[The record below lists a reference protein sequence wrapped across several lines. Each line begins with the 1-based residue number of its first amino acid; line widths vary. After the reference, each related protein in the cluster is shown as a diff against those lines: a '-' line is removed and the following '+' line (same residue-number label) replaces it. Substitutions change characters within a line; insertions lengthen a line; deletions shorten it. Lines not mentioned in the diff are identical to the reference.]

1 MKTLLI
7 NYINKFKQQYSK
19 YIVLFPILCSIG
31 FIFVSIQSFNNIGIY
46 CLFAVIS
53 IAIMLYKF
61 YKNEKSFKYILLLFI
76 MLSITDIYIFNNYKS
91 LDDEYKQLYKKC
103 DNSNQ
108 CNKVSLDNSYN
119 NYIHYITNI
128 KKLEGVNE
136 CTFIAKE
143 IPKIY
148 NNINDFYNLITKSN
162 NFMDFYIQDFYK
174 CLKSLSEN
182 EIKGLNIIELENY
195 SSVYKNVYFKL
206 NTKYSGSILDL
217 KHKTKFI
224 VNTLTGE

>member
-1 MKTLLI
+1 
-7 NYINKFKQQYSK
+7 
-19 YIVLFPILCSIG
+19 
-31 FIFVSIQSFNNIGIY
+31 
-46 CLFAVIS
+46 
-53 IAIMLYKF
+53 
-61 YKNEKSFKYILLLFI
+61 